1 MGCYCTHRIT
11 LSFFSFNDI
20 LWSSLLVTGHLLHVS
35 YSSGCPLSRLM
46 ATFLIFSL
54 LMHIWSISTDAADAQ
69 MSSEADMFRAVRF
82 KYRMQDCCVRGR
94 LFITVVNSASTGI
107 LP

>member
-1 MGCYCTHRIT
+1 MGCYCTHRFT

-35 YSSGCPLSRLM
+35 YSGGCPLSRLM
-46 ATFLIFSL
+46 ATCLIFSL

-69 MSSEADMFRAVRF
+69 MSSEADMFRAVGF
-82 KYRMQDCCVRGR
+82 KY
-94 LFITVVNSASTGI
+94 
-107 LP
+107 